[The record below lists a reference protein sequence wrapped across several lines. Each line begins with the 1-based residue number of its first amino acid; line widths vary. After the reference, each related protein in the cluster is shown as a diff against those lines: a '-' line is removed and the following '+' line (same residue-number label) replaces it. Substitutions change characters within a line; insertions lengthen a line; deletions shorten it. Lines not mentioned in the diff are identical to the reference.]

1 MARVL
6 VLSLTFLFVFTIPAL
21 AELTASD
28 LEKIQSIVQKS
39 EMRLKKELKG
49 DIAQLKAELKEDIQ
63 QEIATVNAR
72 IDGVHTRIDGIDK
85 RLDNQFNLILSF
97 IVLIAVAVLTPFL
110 TAIYRARKAPTADSR
125 ESVSDEQGEDVA

>member
-72 IDGVHTRIDGIDK
+72 IDGVHTRIDGVYTRIDGIDK

-110 TAIYRARKAPTADSR
+110 TAIYRS
-125 ESVSDEQGEDVA
+125 

>member
-21 AELTASD
+21 ADLTASD

-49 DIAQLKAELKEDIQ
+49 DIAQLKAELKEDIR

-72 IDGVHTRIDGIDK
+72 IDGVHTRFDGIDK
-85 RLDNQFNLILSF
+85 RLDNQFNLMLGF
-97 IVLIAVAVLTPFL
+97 IALIAVAVLTPFF
-110 TAIYRARKAPTADSR
+110 TATYRARKTPIADSR